1 MIHPRE
7 GWKDNFKEMAEN
19 GDDKLI
25 DAELAD
31 QTEWDEQEWEWNS

>member
-19 GDDKLI
+19 GDGKLV
-25 DAELAD
+25 DAEPGY
-31 QTEWDEQEWEWNS
+31 QTEWDKQEWEWNS